1 MSKRIL
7 ILLLIITL
15 VVFTFCTKKSTSP
28 EEQLLPPTDLTISLV
43 ENNKI
48 QINWVDNS
56 TNETAY
62 LIDRKMGTFNWL
74 ENFGEVTAN
83 ITSFTDNIPT
93 SSDTVF
99 SYRIRAFDDENYSS
113 YSDTIAWFS
122 TNSAPA
128 NLQIEQIA
136 QDSIKLTWQDNS
148 IGEQYFRIDRKIDE
162 KGWQTNYAHVP
173 ADTTYFLD
181 YTTALYD
188 TCNYKIFA
196 VSGISY
202 SDSTENA
209 FIPFLPAPTTLQL
222 QALSA
227 TEVKLTWQDNCEN
240 EDGYLVYKRLEET
253 AWNITPIPANTEE
266 WTDEDVIPGI
276 MNYYKVCAYIGYDHS
291 GYVED
296 SLNTLPVPTNLQI
309 EQQNVHTFKLN
320 WQDNSNFEQG
330 FKIDRKIDDEDWV
343 NEIGIVDSNIT
354 TWTDSTLGRNYNVVY
369 YRSYA
374 YYEEY
379 NSTKIESNSNIVFP
393 APSDLSYTI
402 LDINSISL
410 TWTDKSEGEEG
421 FILQRKVFGDNWEE
435 LIVLPKN
442 STEYTDNTLN
452 NEDIFLYRVYAYAGE
467 NQTAYSNAVSFPYHI
482 LIPEI
487 YPTIQIGI
495 NYANDGDLVLVQP
508 GTYIENINYTGKD
521 IIVGSFFLITQDASY
536 ISQTIIDGNQNGIV
550 VEFSSGEDSTAYL
563 IGFTITNGDANLGG
577 GIYCNNSSPLIIN
590 NNINNNTAGCGG
602 GIYCG
607 DNSHPIIKNNK
618 IFSNKSS
625 YYGGGIYCLEESN
638 PYILNTSIFENLA
651 TYSGGGIACHSN
663 SNPIIINTNICK
675 NANISG
681 SNGSGIWCW
690 DNSNPFILNSIISEN
705 IGCYG
710 IYINSNSSANINY
723 SCFWNNEGGN
733 FYNCSGGI
741 GTIEL
746 NPLFKDSENGNFHL
760 KAGSPCIDAGNPDPQ
775 YNDPDGTR
783 NDMGAYGGPGGDW

>member
-1 MSKRIL
+1 MTKRIFF
-7 ILLLIITL
+7 LLLIISL
-15 VVFTFCTKKSTSP
+15 VILTFCTKKTTSP
-28 EEQLLPPTDLTISLV
+28 EEQLLPPTNLTVALVDNDQIAISWT
-43 ENNKI
+43 E
-48 QINWVDNS
+48 NS
-56 TNETAY
+56 TNETSY
-62 LIDRKMGTFNWL
+62 HIDRKKGTFNWY
-74 ENFGEVTAN
+74 NDYSIGPPNASTFV
-83 ITSFTDNIPT
+83 DHIPVD
-93 SSDTVF
+93 SDTIYA
-99 SYRIRAFDDENYSS
+99 YRLRTYDGNHYSA

-122 TNSAPA
+122 INSAPSS
-128 NLQIEQIA
+128 LQLEQIA
-136 QDSIKLTWQDNS
+136 QDTLKLTWQDNS
-148 IGEQYFRIDRKIDE
+148 IGEEYFRIDRKIDE
-162 KGWQTNYAHVP
+162 KGWQMNYAHVP
-173 ADTTYFLD
+173 ADTTHFLD

-196 VSGISY
+196 VSGISH

-209 FIPFLPAPTTLQL
+209 FIPFLPAPSNLQI
-222 QALSA
+222 QAFGA
-227 TEVKLTWQDNCEN
+227 TEVTLAWQDNCEG
-240 EDGYLVYKRLEET
+240 EDGYLIYKRLEGT
-253 AWNITPIPANTEE
+253 DWNIINVPPNTEE

-276 MNYYKVCAYIGYDHS
+276 INYYKVCAFIGDDHS
-291 GYVED
+291 GYIED
-296 SLNTLPVPTNLQI
+296 DINTLPAPSNLQI
-309 EQQNVHTFKLN
+309 EQLNVHTFKLD
-320 WQDNSNFEQG
+320 WQDKSNFEQG
-330 FKIDRKIDDEDWV
+330 FKIDRKIDNEEWI
-343 NEIGIVDSNIT
+343 NEIGVVDSNIT
-354 TWTDSTLGRNYNVVY
+354 TWTDSTIGRNYEVVY
-369 YRSYA
+369 YRVYG
-374 YYEEY
+374 YYEDY

-402 LDINSISL
+402 LDVNSISL
-410 TWTDKSEGEEG
+410 TWTDNSEGEEG

-487 YPTIQIGI
+487 YPTIQAGI

-521 IIVGSFFLITQDASY
+521 ITVGSFFLITQDASY
-536 ISQTIIDGNQNGIV
+536 ISQTIIDGNQNGSV

-563 IGFTITNGDANLGG
+563 IGFTITNGDTNFGG

-590 NNINNNTAGCGG
+590 NYIVNNNADAYGGGIYCSNSNININNNNINNNTAGC
-602 GIYCG
+602 
-607 DNSHPIIKNNK
+607 
-618 IFSNKSS
+618 
-625 YYGGGIYCLEESN
+625 GGGIYCLEESN

-710 IYINSNSSANINY
+710 IYINSNSNANINY

-741 GTIEL
+741 GTMEL

-760 KAGSPCIDAGNPDPQ
+760 QAGSPCIDAGNPDPK
-775 YNDPDGTR
+775 YNDPDGSR